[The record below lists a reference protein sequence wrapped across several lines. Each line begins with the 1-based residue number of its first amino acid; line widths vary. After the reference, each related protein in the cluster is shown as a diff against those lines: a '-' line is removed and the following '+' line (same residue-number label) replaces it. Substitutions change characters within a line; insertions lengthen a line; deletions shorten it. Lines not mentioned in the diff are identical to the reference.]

1 MTDQELQQ
9 LRLKKWRLDGSP
21 VRTLDDAREFIDSVG
36 FCLMYPLRPAV
47 LVPTFIGAYVGED
60 ANLPTPKTAFAD
72 HRAKDA
78 TELMVRL
85 LREKSAYEANLFG
98 ETNFLVSAS
107 AFPYFYG
114 LVGDRNPK
122 QMPKPGRRNEYTP
135 LALAVFEAIQKHG
148 AHTKNQLQE
157 RLGGALSPA
166 ALDRA
171 LNELWSRL
179 RITRVDYVPDE
190 GAYWDA
196 LYRWSP
202 KLVQDAIQMSIPE
215 SLTALLSKYID
226 CVVAAEQTEI
236 GDFFSNFVPRSK
248 VNEAINALLSA
259 RALQFT
265 NVDNRSMLQAPPP
278 KPAPEDRA
286 RKQPIARR
294 PGRRFIKKTE

>member
-1 MTDQELQQ
+1 MTEQELYQ
-9 LRLKKWRLDGSP
+9 LRQKKWRLDGNP
-21 VRTLDDAREFIDSVG
+21 IRTLEDAREFIDSVG
-36 FCLMYPLRPAV
+36 FCLMYPMRPTV
-47 LVPTFIGAYVGED
+47 LVPTFIGAYAGEEK
-60 ANLPTPKTAFAD
+60 NLPVWKNAFKD
-72 HRAKDA
+72 PRAKDA

-107 AFPYFYG
+107 AFPFFYG

-122 QMPKPGRRNEYTP
+122 QTPKPGRRSEYTP
-135 LALAVFEAIQKHG
+135 LALEVFEVIRNEG
-148 AHTKNQLQE
+148 AVTKG
-157 RLGGALSPA
+157 RLREKLGAELTPA

-171 LNELWSRL
+171 LGELWSRL

-202 KLVQDAIQMSIPE
+202 DAVHEAIQVSVPE
-215 SLTALLSKYID
+215 ALTALLSKYID
-226 CVVAAEQTEI
+226 AVVAADQTEI

-259 RALQFT
+259 RELQFVAVG
-265 NVDNRSMLQAPPP
+265 NKSMIQIMPPRAAPVLHTRN
-278 KPAPEDRA
+278 K
-286 RKQPIARR
+286 PIARR
-294 PGRRFIKKTE
+294 PIRTPVK

>member
-1 MTDQELQQ
+1 MTEQELQQ
-9 LRLKKWRLDGSP
+9 LRIKKWRLDGVP
-21 VRTLDDAREFIDSVG
+21 IRTLEDAREFIDSVG
-36 FCLMYPLRPAV
+36 FCLMYPMRPAV
-47 LVPTFIGAYVGED
+47 LVPTFIGAFVGEE
-60 ANLPTPKTAFAD
+60 ANLPTWKTAFAD
-72 HRAKDA
+72 QRAKDA

-98 ETNFLVSAS
+98 ETNFLVSS
-107 AFPYFYG
+107 SVFPYFYG

-148 AHTKNQLQE
+148 AQTKNQLQE

-179 RITRVDYVPDE
+179 RITRVDYVPEE

-202 KLVQDAIQMSIPE
+202 EPVHDGIQMSIPE
-215 SLTALLSKYID
+215 ALTALLSKYVD

-259 RALQFT
+259 RAVQFT
-265 NVDNRSMLQAPPP
+265 IVDSRSMLQAPPP
-278 KPAPEDRA
+278 KVAVDPA
-286 RKQPIARR
+286 RKRPIARR
-294 PGRRFIKKTE
+294 PIRRTVK

>member
-1 MTDQELQQ
+1 MTEQELHQ
-9 LRLKKWRLDGSP
+9 LRLKKWRLDGCP
-21 VRTLDDAREFIDSVG
+21 IRTLDDAREFIDSVG
-36 FCLMYPLRPAV
+36 FCLMYPVRPAV

-60 ANLPTPKTAFAD
+60 SNLPTWKTAFSD
-72 HRAKDA
+72 PRAKDA

-107 AFPYFYG
+107 AFPFFYG

-135 LALAVFEAIQKHG
+135 LALAVYEAIQKHG
-148 AHTKNQLQE
+148 AQTKNALQE
-157 RLGGALSPA
+157 KLGGALSPA
-166 ALDRA
+166 ALERA

-179 RITRVDYVPDE
+179 RITRVDYVPEE

-196 LYRWSP
+196 LYRWSREP
-202 KLVQDAIQMSIPE
+202 VHEGIQMSIAE
-215 SLTALLSKYID
+215 ALTALLSKYVD

-248 VNEAINALLSA
+248 TNEAINALLSA
-259 RALQFT
+259 RELQFV
-265 NVDNRSMLQAPPP
+265 NVDNRSMLQVPPP
-278 KPAPEDRA
+278 KPAPVDRA
-286 RKQPIARR
+286 RRQPIARR
-294 PGRRFIKKTE
+294 PGARIIKKTP

>member
-1 MTDQELQQ
+1 MTEQELYQ
-9 LRLKKWRLDGSP
+9 LRQKKWRLDGHP
-21 VRTLDDAREFIDSVG
+21 IRTLEDAREFIDSVG
-36 FCLMYPLRPAV
+36 FCLMYPLRPPV
-47 LVPTFIGAYVGED
+47 LVPTFIGAYAGED
-60 ANLPTPKTAFAD
+60 SNLPVWKNAFSD
-72 HRAKDA
+72 PRAKDA

-98 ETNFLVSAS
+98 ETNFLVSA
-107 AFPYFYG
+107 AVFPFFYG

-135 LALAVFEAIQKHG
+135 VALAAFELIRKEG
-148 AHTKNQLQE
+148 AVNKNTLRE
-157 RLGGALSPA
+157 KLGGDLSPA

-171 LNELWSRL
+171 LNELWSNL

-202 KLVQDAIQMSIPE
+202 ELVHEGIQMSIPE
-215 SLTALLSKYID
+215 ALTALLSKYVE
-226 CVVAAEQTEI
+226 CVVAAEQPEI

-265 NVDNRSMLQAPPP
+265 TVDNRSMLQVPPP
-278 KPAPEDRA
+278 KPTAEDRA
-286 RKQPIARR
+286 RKRPIARR
-294 PGRRFIKKTE
+294 PGARLKKTP

>member
-1 MTDQELQQ
+1 MTEQELHQ
-9 LRLKKWRLDGSP
+9 LRLNKWRLDGKA
-21 VRTLDDAREFIDSVG
+21 VRTLDDAREFIESVG
-36 FCLMYPLRPAV
+36 FCLMYPLQRQP
-47 LVPTFIGAYVGED
+47 LVPTFIGAYSGED
-60 ANLPTPKTAFAD
+60 SNLPTWKTAFSD
-72 HRAKDA
+72 PRAKDA

-98 ETNFLVSAS
+98 ETNFLVSTS
-107 AFPYFYG
+107 VFPFFYG

-148 AHTKNQLQE
+148 AQTKHALQE

-166 ALDRA
+166 ALERA

-179 RITRVDYVPDE
+179 RITRVDYVPEE

-202 KLVQDAIQMSIPE
+202 ELVHEGIQMSIHE
-215 SLTALLSKYID
+215 ALTALLSKYVD
-226 CVVAAEQTEI
+226 CVVAAEQPEI

-248 VNEAINALLSA
+248 VNEAIHALLSA
-259 RALQFT
+259 RELQFV
-265 NVDNRSMLQAPPP
+265 NVDARSMLQAPPP
-278 KPAPEDRA
+278 KPAPADRA

-294 PGRRFIKKTE
+294 PRIGRGTK